1 MVRNTIKSPRFSARV
16 QRLFGTNTRNTPSSS
31 SASLGQNLVRQ
42 HVHGLHGLGGGNEV
56 SGTGLSGDS
65 LQAHLLRTLLALDG
79 VVLLHTVQMLQSA
92 LGGEDVV
99 HLDVDSLLD
108 DAVSDLLVHLHTHS
122 SLGHIEHHTSA
133 SMVTLEGHTLV
144 DGTVGDDIDVVT
156 ILVASHVGGERNH
169 SVLAEVSLEHV
180 TSAGTI
186 TVSVRHCLHT
196 H

>member
-1 MVRNTIKSPRFSARV
+1 M
-16 QRLFGTNTRNTPSSS
+16 
-31 SASLGQNLVRQ
+31 
-42 HVHGLHGLGGGNEV
+42 
-56 SGTGLSGDS
+56 SGAGLSGDS
-65 LQAHLLRTLLALDG
+65 LQAHLLRALLALDG
-79 VVLLHTVQMLQSA
+79 VVLLHTVQMLESA

-122 SLGHIEHHTSA
+122 SLGHIEHHTRA

-180 TSAGTI
+180 TSTGTI
-186 TVSVRHCLHT
+186 TVSVRHCLQSVRDSILAKPLET
-196 H
+196 VNQPPSSSLTRSVPTINGDRRDKSLTMKYLVR

>member
-1 MVRNTIKSPRFSARV
+1 MGRT
-16 QRLFGTNTRNTPSSS
+16 RLG
-31 SASLGQNLVRQ
+31 
-42 HVHGLHGLGGGNEV
+42 
-56 SGTGLSGDS
+56 GDS

-79 VVLLHTVQMLQSA
+79 VVLLHTVQVLQSA

-144 DGTVGDDIDVVT
+144 DGTVGDNIDVVT

-169 SVLAEVSLEHV
+169 SVLAEVSLEHM
-180 TSAGTI
+180 TSTGTI
-186 TVSVRHCLHT
+186 TVSVRHCLQSVSDSIRKERKQKRKLISLPLRNNT
-196 H
+196 EDERY

>member
-1 MVRNTIKSPRFSARV
+1 M
-16 QRLFGTNTRNTPSSS
+16 
-31 SASLGQNLVRQ
+31 
-42 HVHGLHGLGGGNEV
+42 
-56 SGTGLSGDS
+56 SGAGLSGDS
-65 LQAHLLRTLLALDG
+65 LQAHLLRALLALDS
-79 VVLLHTVQMLQSA
+79 VVLLHTVQVLESA

-144 DGTVGDDIDVVT
+144 DGTIGDDIDVVT

-169 SVLAEVSLEHV
+169 SVLAEISLEHV

-186 TVSVRHCLHT
+186 TVSVRHCLRSCEKHAFVKKRQQPEMT
-196 H
+196 HGTPEVITRSLGVFTINTTYNSIQRTV